1 MMETNICEEE
11 ELMEYPDTEM
21 RRDWGSM
28 GMGFVLGAFV
38 GVAIG
43 MLYAPRAGIE
53 TRTMIAEKA
62 DEVKDKVNEA
72 VDMVKDK
79 ASMLRGRSEQAV

>member
-1 MMETNICEEE
+1 
-11 ELMEYPDTEM
+11 MEYQDNEI

-43 MLYAPRAGIE
+43 MLYAPRAGLE
-53 TRTMIAEKA
+53 TRSMIAEKA
-62 DEVKDKVNEA
+62 DEVRDKVNEA
-72 VDMVKDK
+72 VDMVKEK
-79 ASMLRGRSEQAV
+79 ASTLRGRAEHSA